1 MTGYN
6 YGELTEDL
14 LVETLSRLP
23 VKSLM
28 RFMCVS
34 KSWFSLVKD
43 PNFICKH
50 LNRDDHKR
58 LMIYIGYYDIFCLSK
73 QWNLNPI
80 NLWNVSL
87 NEYRILPKP
96 PNLEMALVDE
106 RGMLSINDGF
116 PIIEV
121 YNFSTKSWRD
131 VEERLFP
138 LECYLGGEDMNN
150 VYQKGFCYWV
160 ALGKKSLRFCD
171 YFHEMK
177 GPP

>member
-1 MTGYN
+1 MTQ
-6 YGELTEDL
+6 
-14 LVETLSRLP
+14 TL
-23 VKSLM
+23 
-28 RFMCVS
+28 
-34 KSWFSLVKD
+34 
-43 PNFICKH
+43 
-50 LNRDDHKR
+50 
-58 LMIYIGYYDIFCLSK
+58 
-73 QWNLNPI
+73 Q
-80 NLWNVSL
+80 
-87 NEYRILPKP
+87 
-96 PNLEMALVDE
+96 DE

-131 VEERLFP
+131 VEEGLFP

-177 GPP
+177 GPPVPQITTEEETN

>member
-1 MTGYN
+1 MIWVKEKKVERDLMVMTGYN

-58 LMIYIGYYDIFCLSK
+58 LMIYIGYYVDD
-73 QWNLNPI
+73 
-80 NLWNVSL
+80 
-87 NEYRILPKP
+87 
-96 PNLEMALVDE
+96 LV
-106 RGMLSINDGF
+106 
-116 PIIEV
+116 
-121 YNFSTKSWRD
+121 
-131 VEERLFP
+131 
-138 LECYLGGEDMNN
+138 
-150 VYQKGFCYWV
+150 V
-160 ALGKKSLRFCD
+160 APD
-171 YFHEMK
+171 
-177 GPP
+177 